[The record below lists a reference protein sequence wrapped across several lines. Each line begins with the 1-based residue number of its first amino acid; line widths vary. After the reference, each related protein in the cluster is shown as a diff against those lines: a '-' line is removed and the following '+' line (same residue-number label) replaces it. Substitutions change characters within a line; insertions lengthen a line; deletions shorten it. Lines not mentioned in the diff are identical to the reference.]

1 MKIRFP
7 WGSNSEMYGR
17 MPQPT
22 NRLPSSV
29 VWALP
34 CDAAESPSGWLSDD
48 TSVAVWFHSF
58 SFTVIARL

>member
-1 MKIRFP
+1 
-7 WGSNSEMYGR
+7 

-22 NRLPSSV
+22 KRSPSAV

-34 CDAAESPSGWLSDD
+34 CDAAESPSGWLSEE